1 MARQWTAEQKA
12 KQAALIR
19 NWQPWQ
25 HSTGAKT
32 EQGKANSAM
41 NACKG
46 YKRVK
51 HRKIAKQ
58 IRTAKTMLDIVEKIE
73 RSNYA
78 ENPVLLNA
86 LRALSQQLKS

>member
-1 MARQWTAEQKA
+1 MARQWTPEQKA

-25 HSTGAKT
+25 QSTGAKT
-32 EQGKANSAM
+32 EQGKANSAL

-51 HRKIAKQ
+51 RRKSARVFRDAK
-58 IRTAKTMLDIVEKIE
+58 AMLDLVEKIE

-86 LRALSQQLKS
+86 LMALSAQLKS